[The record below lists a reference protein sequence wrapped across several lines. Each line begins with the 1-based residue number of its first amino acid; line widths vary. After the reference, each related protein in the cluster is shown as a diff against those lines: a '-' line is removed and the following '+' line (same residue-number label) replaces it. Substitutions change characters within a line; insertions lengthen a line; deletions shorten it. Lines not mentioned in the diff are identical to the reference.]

1 MSGATRPSVSPFWVC
16 DNVTP
21 VRRIFAAAVAVGLAC
36 VVLAGCSTGMSAST
50 HPTITPTGG
59 TPAPRF
65 TVPNLYGGAPVSLA
79 AFRGRPVLVNFWASW
94 CGPCRSEMPAL
105 ERFSAAHPAITV
117 LGIAT
122 LDQNG
127 ASRAF
132 ARSVGATYAMGT
144 NGDGTLLARYGGLAL
159 PTTAIVDAH
168 DRLVATIYGPV
179 TGGDLARI

>member
-1 MSGATRPSVSPFWVC
+1 MRWQRWAIPASGVP
-16 DNVTP
+16 
-21 VRRIFAAAVAVGLAC
+21 
-36 VVLAGCSTGMSAST
+36 VLAFLAWGLTRDA
-50 HPTITPTGG
+50 HTIPSPLPGK
-59 TPAPRF
+59 PAPDF
-65 TVPNLYGGAPVSLA
+65 ALETLAGDSL
-79 AFRGRPVLVNFWASW
+79 RLDDLKGQVVLVNFWASW

-144 NGDGTLLARYGGLAL
+144 NGDGTLLARYGGFAL

-168 DRLVATIYGPV
+168 GRLVATIYGPV
-179 TGGDLARI
+179 TGGDLARIAHQLGI